1 MVRDLTPGPSQS
13 RSLFPQFGQNF
24 GVPPS
29 GIAVRPKPQFGQNF
43 GPVVGE
49 D

>member
-1 MVRDLTPGPSQS
+1 MAEWGTSPPHS

-24 GVPPS
+24 GGPPS
-29 GIAVRPKPQFGQNF
+29 GIAERAKPQFGQNF